1 MPAKDIEGDVDIEFE
16 GKMYKTMAG
25 YKDYLSRTYGDYMK
39 LPPVDQRVT
48 HSFEAYWPDGN
59 EPKDGE

>member
-1 MPAKDIEGDVDIEFE
+1 
-16 GKMYKTMAG
+16 MYKTMAG

-48 HSFEAYWPDGN
+48 HNFEAYWTDGN
-59 EPKDGE
+59 EPKDGK